1 MRLRSLVMPDLG
13 LQLITGEDQLDRVI
27 RWVVTT
33 DMRDPSRYLTGG
45 ELVLTGLVWHQDSA
59 DTECFVA
66 ALAKA
71 GVSALAAWDAAAGTV
86 PPDLV
91 DACSRYRIPLFGVPE
106 DMAFATLTEH
116 IVRRLSTERAA
127 DLSAILDRH
136 RKLVAGAGL
145 GPILELID
153 TPCWVLTPSGRV
165 IAGTHPLPPL
175 DFAAAFLR
183 APRLPLVWHDHTIFA
198 VDEDGARVA
207 DWLIVLEGDWEDWPA
222 ERRALPRELAAIVS
236 LERVR
241 LDDRL
246 SASGRLGR
254 DLLALIVSDGPAA
267 DIPPGLKTAGLDAG
281 GTFLTVAATAQ
292 GMLRPGE
299 LRVVLREVLGE
310 ANPLVG
316 LVDDEVIAV
325 VPADR
330 EEGAEMA
337 TTRIRSAVSAL
348 APGLRTAKSGLAVG
362 VSGVVE
368 AAGLRGAVEE
378 ARYARRMA
386 AGRTDPACVVGH
398 DELGTHMLLLGSV
411 PDDVRQ
417 MFRARLLDPLLDYDR
432 VHRADLVATLDA
444 FLRCSG
450 SWTRCGE
457 MLHLHVNS
465 LRYRIRRIEALTGRD
480 LSRLEDRVDFFLA
493 LQLG

>member
-1 MRLRSLVMPDLG
+1 MPDVG
-13 LQLITGEDQLDRVI
+13 LTLITGEDQLDRVI

-33 DMRDPSRYLTGG
+33 DMRDPGRYLTGG
-45 ELVLTGLVWHQDSA
+45 ELVLTGLVWRKDDA

-86 PPDLV
+86 PADLV
-91 DACSRYRIPLFGVPE
+91 AACSRYRIPLFGVPE
-106 DMAFATLTEH
+106 DVAFATLTEH
-116 IVRRLSTERAA
+116 IVRQLSTERTA

-145 GPILELID
+145 GPILELIG

-165 IAGTHPLPPL
+165 IAGTRPLPPL
-175 DFAAAFLR
+175 DFAAAFLG
-183 APRLPLVWHDHTIFA
+183 APRLPLVWQDHSLFG
-198 VDEDGARVA
+198 VDEDVSRVA
-207 DWLIVLEGDWEDWPA
+207 DWFVVLEGDWEDWPA

-246 SASGRLGR
+246 SASGRLVR

-267 DIPPGLKTAGLDAG
+267 DVPPGLKVTGLDPA
-281 GTFLTVAATAQ
+281 GTFLIVAASAQ
-292 GMLRPGE
+292 RMLRPGE
-299 LRVVLREVLGE
+299 VRVVLREMLGD
-310 ANPLVG
+310 AVVG

-325 VPADR
+325 VPAERDAA
-330 EEGAEMA
+330 AETA
-337 TTRIRSAVSAL
+337 TRIRSAVADL
-348 APGLRTAKSGLAVG
+348 TPGLRSGRSGLAVG

-378 ARYARRMA
+378 ARYARKLA
-386 AGRTDPACVVGH
+386 EGRPDPGSVVGH
-398 DELGTHMLLLGSV
+398 DELGTHVLLLGSV
-411 PDDVRQ
+411 PDDVRY

-432 VHRADLVATLDA
+432 EHRADLVGTLET

-457 MLHLHVNS
+457 LLHLHVNS
-465 LRYRIRRIEALTGRD
+465 LRYRIQRIESLTGRD
-480 LSRLEDRVDFFLA
+480 LSRLEDQVDFFLA
-493 LQLG
+493 LQL